1 MKICEVKN
9 IRIGEGMPKICV
21 PLIANTLEDIMQEI
35 EQLKNYPIDI
45 VEWRIDLYQDIRGS
59 SKILHALQQIREK
72 LTNYPLIC
80 TFRTTCEG
88 GNRVI
93 SSSDYVKLN
102 TYIITSGQIDIID
115 IELSQGEEAITNY
128 IALAKK
134 HDVKVLLSHHDFH
147 GTPTKK
153 EIIRYM
159 LEMQNLG
166 CDIAKI
172 AVTPKTK
179 MDVLTLL
186 DATATMHEEH
196 ATIPLVTISMHEKG
210 KISRFTGEL
219 FGSSMTFGHIKNTSA
234 PGQIEVAKLH
244 EFLTSIHNKT

>member
-9 IRIGEGMPKICV
+9 TRIGEGMPKICV
-21 PLIANTLEDIMQEI
+21 PLIANTLEDIMQET

-59 SKILHALQQIREK
+59 SKILHALQQIRET

-93 SSSDYVKLN
+93 STNDYVKLN
-102 TYIITSGQIDIID
+102 TDIITSGKTDIID
-115 IELSQGEEAITNY
+115 IELSQGEEAIAY
-128 IALAKK
+128 FIALAKK
-134 HDVKVLLSHHDFH
+134 HNVKVLLSHHDFR
-147 GTPTKK
+147 GTPTKE
-153 EIIRYM
+153 EIVHCM
-159 LEMQNLG
+159 LRMQNLG
-166 CDIAKI
+166 CDLAKI
-172 AVTPKTK
+172 AVTPRTK

-196 ATIPLVTISMHEKG
+196 ATVSLVTISMHEK
-210 KISRFTGEL
+210 R
-219 FGSSMTFGHIKNTSA
+219 KN
-234 PGQIEVAKLH
+234 
-244 EFLTSIHNKT
+244 